1 MYKTLRKI
9 AKRYELAIATLALAL
24 SAFCAFVCMGIL
36 DVFFEHGVDSIFNVV
51 VMSSLVMLNL
61 WAVYLNLV
69 RLSLIVRERI
79 GKHE

>member
-24 SAFCAFVCMGIL
+24 SAFCVFVCVGIL
-36 DVFFEHGVDSIFNVV
+36 DVFFEHGVDSTFNVV
-51 VMSSLVMLNL
+51 VVSSLVVLNL
-61 WAVYLNLV
+61 WAVYLNLM

-79 GKHE
+79 GKT

>member
-1 MYKTLRKI
+1 MYETLRKI
-9 AKRYELAIATLALAL
+9 AKRYELAIATFALAL
-24 SAFCAFVCMGIL
+24 SAFCTFMCMGIL
-36 DVFFEHGVDSIFNVV
+36 NVFFEHGVDSIFNIV